1 MKKTKTT
8 SKIYIEQNE
17 INHPQRKKKTQSKKV
32 KKTAQDTIPF
42 DEVYENGIFRIGNTY
57 ALLFHIPNL
66 DYMVYRD
73 KERND
78 IYERYQKF
86 LNCLPADMRYQEFI
100 INTDIDTNDYIN
112 ALIPPYNGVCIKS
125 IYDSFVEKQ
134 QAIIEKANTSSCEQ
148 QIIGAI
154 SFTPVVRMDNIN
166 LLFKHYNEIAA
177 QFAEINIKTE
187 LLSPEQSFEI
197 IHRVYHFANS
207 EQFLLPTSYYNT
219 DINLKDYLAPS
230 SFKFCAKYN
239 EIGLDYS
246 CIMFAKNF
254 SRTCDDEFIID
265 LLDNSNKIIVSKH
278 FSRLEKDTSLD
289 ILKGQ
294 MNDLQGRIDRRLEI
308 NYKRSGASNGSS
320 FIPWSLQRRKK
331 ELENLEEK
339 LSSTDCDLFEFAMYI
354 YVAADSLKEL
364 NDLRDYIKQTARR
377 HQVTLDV
384 LTGTTLQE
392 KGLQCILPF
401 AKPAM
406 SDDSTILGQPFF
418 FTTDEVAN
426 FIPYTYKNNIVQN
439 GICYGTNQIT
449 HMPIIIN
456 RSDGLNANG
465 FVVGTSG
472 SGKSMS
478 GKLEFLNAA
487 LKYPDDEFI
496 FLDPE
501 REYMAITKNNEFD
514 AQVIRISPQTET
526 HINLFDTD
534 ITYSDEGQSAIAL
547 KTDFIMTFCECVKG
561 AELSANE
568 KTVIDRC
575 VNYVYQDFIKSNGNK
590 EYLPNL
596 EDFYNVLLAQQEKEA
611 TDMALKLELY
621 VKGNFNTFAHHT
633 NVDLKKRIIIY
644 DVQEMGKQLAD
655 IGSLVILESI
665 WQRVIENRKRGIRT
679 WFTTD
684 EFSIFFRDAK
694 GVFSSGD
701 FFENVYKRIRKQ
713 GGIASGYTQN
723 MTEIMESP
731 QATKMLQNSNFCIM
745 LAQNE
750 TDLAK
755 IKNMFKLSEQQA
767 AYLDIDEPGK
777 GLIKVGKQIIPFENQ
792 IDTNSLVYKL
802 FSTKMTDHKKE

>member
-1 MKKTKTT
+1 MKKTKPTG
-8 SKIYIEQNE
+8 KIYVEQENGS
-17 INHPQRKKKTQSKKV
+17 PQKRKSQSKKV

-42 DEVYENGIFRIGNTY
+42 DEVYENGIFRIGNSY
-57 ALLFHIPNL
+57 SLLFHIPNL
-66 DYMVYRD
+66 DYKVYRE
-73 KERND
+73 KERD
-78 IYERYQKF
+78 GIYKRYQKL
-86 LNCLPADMRYQEFI
+86 LNCLPSEMKYQEFI
-100 INTDIDTNDYIN
+100 INTDIDTNDYVN
-112 ALIPPYNGVCIKS
+112 ALIPAYNGACAKP

-134 QAIIEKANTSSCEQ
+134 KSIIAKAENSSCEQ

-154 SFTPVVRMDNIN
+154 SFTPVVKLDNIN
-166 LLFKHYNEIAA
+166 VLFKHYNEIAA

-187 LLSPEQSFEI
+187 LLSPEQSFEVV
-197 IHRVYHFANS
+197 HRVYHFS
-207 EQFLLPTSYYNT
+207 HPEKFLLPTSYFNA

-230 SFKFCAKYN
+230 SFKFCSKYN
-239 EIGLDYS
+239 EVGLDYS

-265 LLDNSNKIIVSKH
+265 LLDNSSKVIVSKH
-278 FSRLEKDTSLD
+278 FTRIDKDTSLD
-289 ILKGQ
+289 ILKNQ
-294 MNDLQGRIDRRLEI
+294 MNDLQGSIDRRLEI
-308 NYKRSGASNGSS
+308 NYKRSGASGGSS
-320 FIPWSLQRRKK
+320 FIPWSLQRRKD
-331 ELENLEEK
+331 ELIALEKK
-339 LSSTDCDLFEFAMYI
+339 LSSTDCDLFQFALYI
-354 YVAADSLKEL
+354 YIAADSLEEL
-364 NDLRDYIKQTARR
+364 TNLRDYIKQTARR

-392 KGLQCILPF
+392 KGMQCILPF
-401 AKPAM
+401 AAPAL
-406 SDDSTILGQPFF
+406 SDDGELLGQQFF
-418 FTTDEVAN
+418 IPTDEVAN
-426 FIPYTYKNNIVQN
+426 FIPYTYKNSIIQS

-472 SGKSMS
+472 AGKSMS
-478 GKLEFLNAA
+478 GKLEFLNAV
-487 LKYPDDEFI
+487 LKYSDDEFI

-514 AQVIRISPQTET
+514 AQVIKISPDTDT

-534 ITYSDEGQSAIAL
+534 ISYNDEGQSAIAL

-568 KTVIDRC
+568 KTVLDRC
-575 VNYVYQDFIKSNGNK
+575 VNYVYQDFIKTNGDK
-590 EYLPNL
+590 RYIPNL
-596 EDFYNVLLAQQEKEA
+596 RLFYDVLSNQPEKEA
-611 TDMALKLELY
+611 KDMALKLELY
-621 VKGNFNTFAHHT
+621 VKGNFNIFAHNT
-633 NVDLKKRIIIY
+633 NVDLNKRVIIY
-644 DVQEMGKQLAD
+644 DVQEMGKQLSD

-684 EFSIFFRDAK
+684 EFSIFFRDTK
-694 GVFSSGD
+694 GVFRSGD
-701 FFENVYKRIRKQ
+701 FFESVYKRIRKY

-750 TDLAK
+750 TDLAR
-755 IKNMFKLSEQQA
+755 IKEMFKLSEKQA

-792 IDTNSLVYKL
+792 IDTNTAVYKL
-802 FSTKMTDHKKE
+802 FSTKMTDKKESDT